1 MLLLLLLLILL
12 LLFQQSTSPTP
23 TFDSY
28 TCTQFFHNFFRCRN
42 PLKSFSIPNW
52 IPRLAQ
58 PSIPYDLSPPSYQ
71 QITKVIRRMKASG
84 SPCPLDKISIIPFKS
99 CPYLRPY
106 LTELFRAI
114 WQSGDTPLEWK
125 KACSILIHKKGD
137 TSDPANFRPITLES
151 VPLKIFTSCLRD
163 SIYTFLQANGFIEHR
178 IQKGFLPK
186 LSGTFEHT
194 AQISSL
200 NPIHWF
206 QFADDAAVITG
217 LENENQ
223 FLLNHFTRWCTWA
236 DMIIRVDKCST
247 FGIRKASSS
256 STQYLPKLTINHE
269 TVPTVDIG
277 ESFRYLG
284 RHFNYTMDN
293 QIHMSEALEFLNA
306 LMKKIDDLSCHP
318 KNKLIIY
325 HRYVLSKLSWHLT
338 IADLSKT
345 WVIQNLD
352 NVVARYTRHW
362 LELPISSTL
371 STVILQNSKYGINL
385 ILPST
390 KFIQCQ
396 TVIRN
401 ALKSSPNPDIS
412 SLWAATSNG
421 TNIQYDQY
429 RNTKQVL
436 TAIRKDHEDRINH
449 ELTSQGLI
457 MSSILRLS
465 NEKVRGLWTNVQQNM
480 PRNILNFMIKYLN
493 NTLPTKKN
501 LHKWSL
507 SDSPSCSFCL
517 NPETLQHIVSSCNS
531 YLADGRY
538 TWRHNSVLLF
548 LAGSFSS
555 LQNCLLYAD
564 LPFFSSPSLI
574 TGDSLRPD
582 LVLISP
588 DNTLYLLEL
597 TVGFETNIEKNSIR
611 KATKY
616 KPLLRDLNSS
626 YRRVHFI
633 NLSMSALGI
642 FESSSDSIVT
652 MMDDLGF
659 DKNRRSQIIK
669 KIINIS
675 VRCTYYIF
683 CRRSKPWTNPEHLE
697 F

>member
-1 MLLLLLLLILL
+1 
-12 LLFQQSTSPTP
+12 
-23 TFDSY
+23 
-28 TCTQFFHNFFRCRN
+28 
-42 PLKSFSIPNW
+42 
-52 IPRLAQ
+52 
-58 PSIPYDLSPPSYQ
+58 
-71 QITKVIRRMKASG
+71 
-84 SPCPLDKISIIPFKS
+84 
-99 CPYLRPY
+99 
-106 LTELFRAI
+106 
-114 WQSGDTPLEWK
+114 
-125 KACSILIHKKGD
+125 
-137 TSDPANFRPITLES
+137 
-151 VPLKIFTSCLRD
+151 
-163 SIYTFLQANGFIEHR
+163 
-178 IQKGFLPK
+178 
-186 LSGTFEHT
+186 
-194 AQISSL
+194 
-200 NPIHWF
+200 
-206 QFADDAAVITG
+206 
-217 LENENQ
+217 
-223 FLLNHFTRWCTWA
+223 
-236 DMIIRVDKCST
+236 
-247 FGIRKASSS
+247 
-256 STQYLPKLTINHE
+256 
-269 TVPTVDIG
+269 
-277 ESFRYLG
+277 
-284 RHFNYTMDN
+284 
-293 QIHMSEALEFLNA
+293 MSEALEFLNA

-325 HRYVLSKLSWHLT
+325 HRYVFSKLSWHLT

-345 WVIQNLD
+345 WVIQNFD

-371 STVILQNSKYGINL
+371 STVTLQNSKYGINL

-401 ALKSSPNPDIS
+401 ALKSSPNLDIS

-449 ELTSQGLI
+449 ELTSQGFI

-465 NEKVRGLWTNVQQNM
+465 NQKVRGVWSKVQQIM
-480 PRNILNFMIKYLN
+480 PRNIFNFMIKYLN

-538 TWRHNSVLLF
+538 TWRRNSVLLF
-548 LAGSFSS
+548 LARSFFS

-588 DNTLYLLEL
+588 DNTLYLFEL
-597 TVGFETNIEKNSIR
+597 TVGFETNIEKNSTR

-616 KPLLRDLNSS
+616 KPLLHDLNSS
-626 YRRVHFI
+626 YRSVHFI

-669 KIINIS
+669 KIINVS

-683 CRRSKPWTNPEHLE
+683 CRRNKPWTNPELLE